1 MEIKKK
7 IPMRRCVG
15 CGETKEKKQLL
26 RIVRSPDGEISIDLT
41 GKKSGRG
48 AYLCKNVSCL
58 RKAKK
63 SRRLEQ
69 NLESAITE
77 EVYQRLETELDINE
91 Q

>member
-1 MEIKKK
+1 
-7 IPMRRCVG
+7 MRRCVG

-77 EVYQRLETELDINE
+77 EVYQKLETELDINE

>member
-1 MEIKKK
+1 
-7 IPMRRCVG
+7 MRRCVG

-69 NLESAITE
+69 NLESAISE

>member
-1 MEIKKK
+1 
-7 IPMRRCVG
+7 MRRCVG

>member
-1 MEIKKK
+1 
-7 IPMRRCVG
+7 MRRCVG

-58 RKAKK
+58 RQAKK

>member
-1 MEIKKK
+1 
-7 IPMRRCVG
+7 MRRCAG